1 MSIREQC
8 RGLLT
13 WHKNLTGGKIW
24 SHPTQPR
31 APPPLSPNPTQPRAP
46 PPSSP
51 PAAVDLSP
59 PAAQLRLT
67 SDEVLKNGRVQA
79 PPAAADGQAFCKAG
93 RRGRPPVPGDRPS
106 AGPPD
111 PATAAV
117 ISLLL
122 ARIGPGDGGRPGSAG
137 SDPTASAPS
146 HDRRGATRSTPST
159 SADFPHDLAVTFP
172 SSCLAVADHLPNA
185 LLLLLV
191 GLAVSEGNQEEEAL
205 WPTSWRHSGGCV
217 ELGKFLAHLCR
228 KFARCFPT
236 HDLVETRLGVRVCC
250 CYLPELLPAA
260 TFPCSCR
267 RPPPQFKSYWK
278 RRCGV

>member
-1 MSIREQC
+1 LGE
-8 RGLLT
+8 
-13 WHKNLTGGKIW
+13 KNEPTEPSLILSPT
-24 SHPTQPR
+24 PTQPSPAR
-31 APPPLSPNPTQPRAP
+31 RLLSHPTQPRAP

-146 HDRRGATRSTPST
+146 HDRRGATRRTPST
-159 SADFPHDLAVTFP
+159 SASFPHDLGQT
-172 SSCLAVADHLPNA
+172 
-185 LLLLLV
+185 LLL
-191 GLAVSEGNQEEEAL
+191 
-205 WPTSWRHSGGCV
+205 
-217 ELGKFLAHLCR
+217 
-228 KFARCFPT
+228 
-236 HDLVETRLGVRVCC
+236 
-250 CYLPELLPAA
+250 A
-260 TFPCSCR
+260 TFACFAAAKKCLFTSLDCSR
-267 RPPPQFKSYWK
+267 RFCSLA
-278 RRCGV
+278 C